1 MYTNIIYE
9 VISIKDRISITDLAR
24 LRNVTTETLRHY
36 DRIGLF
42 KPTYVDPKTGYRYY
56 SVLQYEKLGT
66 IKELRQLGMSLKE
79 IKEYFDNRHVTKS
92 LSILTNKHEEL
103 KEKIKD
109 LQLLEETLSEKIEF
123 LRNVIAESKMKE
135 IIIKQIPE
143 REIITFGKAIN
154 NEIELSY
161 GFLHLEN
168 TLEEISPILASSRLG
183 FIISKSDIESCEF
196 NKSSDIF
203 VFTKAPNQI
212 DKKNIQKIKAG
223 KYACIYNSGKPWDRE
238 ESIKKII
245 KFIYNNHYVIDG
257 DLLEIAQVDIT
268 VTDIVE
274 EECFEIQVPIKNF
287 IDT

>member
-9 VISIKDRISITDLAR
+9 VITIKDRISITDLAR

-42 KPTYVDPKTGYRYY
+42 RPTYVDPKTGYRYY

-92 LSILTNKHEEL
+92 LSMLVNRHQEL
-103 KEKIKD
+103 KQKIKD
-109 LQLLEETLSEKIEF
+109 LQLLEETLSKKIEF
-123 LRNVIAESKMKE
+123 LTDVIAESKMKE

-168 TLEEISPILASSRLG
+168 NLEEISPILASSRLG
-183 FIISKSDIESCEF
+183 FIISRKDIERLNF
-196 NKSSDIF
+196 NNSSDIF
-203 VFTKAPNQI
+203 VFITENTKTN
-212 DKKNIQKIKAG
+212 KKNTKKIKG
-223 KYACIYNSGKPWDRE
+223 GSYVCVYNSGKPWDRE
-238 ESIKKII
+238 KSIKKLLQ
-245 KFIYNNHYVIDG
+245 FIHDNHYIIDG
-257 DLLEIAQVDIT
+257 DFMEIAQVDIT

-274 EECFEIQVPIKNF
+274 EECFEIQVPIK
-287 IDT
+287 

>member
-1 MYTNIIYE
+1 M
-9 VISIKDRISITDLAR
+9 KDRISITDLAR

-79 IKEYFDNRHVTKS
+79 IKEYFNNRHVSKS
-92 LSILTNKHEEL
+92 LSMLINKHNEL
-103 KEKIKD
+103 GKKIKD
-109 LQLLEETLSEKIEF
+109 LQLLEETLSEKIQF
-123 LRNVIAESKMKE
+123 LQNVITESKMKE

-143 REIITFGKAIN
+143 REIVTLGKTIN
-154 NEIELSY
+154 NELELSY
-161 GFLHLEN
+161 GFLELEN
-168 TLEEISPILASSRLG
+168 ALKEISPILASNRLG

-203 VFTKAPNQI
+203 VFTKASNQVN
-212 DKKNIQKIKAG
+212 KKNIQKIKGG

-257 DLLEIAQVDIT
+257 ELLEIAQVDIT

-274 EECFEIQVPIKNF
+274 EECFEIQVPIK
-287 IDT
+287 